1 MMWAEFEEIA
11 GYEVSYEDYTNVIEP
26 MYNATN
32 LSKGEFV
39 KTLNRK
45 AFDLKYK
52 KQEMVKAMKAIAAE
66 RKENAEHFT
75 NYEAENKLQ
84 ELAQKYAE
92 TFHRFSTPEIARK
105 QTYQTWG
112 CSYPAELI
120 IYGGIVN
127 GRYYEIERINL
138 VA

>member
-1 MMWAEFEEIA
+1 MMWEEFERIA

-45 AFDLKYK
+45 AFDLNVK
-52 KQEMVKAMKAIAAE
+52 KQEMIKAMKAIAEE

-75 NYEAENKLQ
+75 NYEAEDKLQ
-84 ELAQKYAE
+84 ELAYKYAE
-92 TFHRFSTPEIARK
+92 TFHRFSIPEIDREK
-105 QTYQTWG
+105 TYGTWG
-112 CSYPAELI
+112 CSYPSALVIFNTTSKGE
-120 IYGGIVN
+120 
-127 GRYYEIERINL
+127 YYEVERIKL
-138 VA
+138 A

>member
-1 MMWAEFEEIA
+1 MWEEFEKLA
-11 GYEVSYEDYTNVIEP
+11 GYEVTYEDYANVIEP

-32 LSKGEFV
+32 LSKAQFV

-52 KQEMVKAMKAIAAE
+52 KQEMIKAMKAICAE

-75 NYEAENKLQ
+75 NYDAENQLQ
-84 ELAQKYAE
+84 ILVRKYTE
-92 TFHRFSTPEIARK
+92 TFHRFGTPEIARK
-105 QTYQTWG
+105 QTFQTRG

-120 IYGGIVN
+120 IYGGVVN
-127 GRYYEIERINL
+127 GKYYEIERITL
-138 VA
+138 A

>member
-1 MMWAEFEEIA
+1 MMWEEFEKIA

-45 AFDLKYK
+45 AFDLKVK
-52 KQEMVKAMKAIAAE
+52 KQEMIKAMKAICAE

-75 NYEAENKLQ
+75 NYEAEEKLR
-84 ELAQKYAE
+84 ELAEKYAE

-105 QTYQTWG
+105 KTFETWG

-120 IYGGIVN
+120 IYGGVVC
-127 GRYYEIERINL
+127 GKYYEIERITL
-138 VA
+138 A

>member
-1 MMWAEFEEIA
+1 MMWEEFEKIA

-45 AFDLKYK
+45 AFDLKVK
-52 KQEMVKAMKAIAAE
+52 KREMIKAMRAIATE
-66 RKENAEHFT
+66 RKENAEHFN
-75 NYEAENKLQ
+75 NYEDEDKLYQ
-84 ELAQKYAE
+84 LAQKYAE

-105 QTYQTWG
+105 RTFETWG

-120 IYGGIVN
+120 IYGRVIN
-127 GRYYEIERINL
+127 GTWYEIERINL
-138 VA
+138 A